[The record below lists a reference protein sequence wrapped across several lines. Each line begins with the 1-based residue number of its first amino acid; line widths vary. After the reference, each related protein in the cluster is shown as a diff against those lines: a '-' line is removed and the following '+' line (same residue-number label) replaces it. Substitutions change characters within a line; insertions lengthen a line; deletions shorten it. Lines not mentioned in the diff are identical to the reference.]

1 MSQKFLVNDF
11 KWFEYISEFN
21 EEFVK
26 DYNDERDEG
35 YFIELDIQSLGIL
48 HNLYNALT
56 FLPEKMKIEKGG
68 KFVAN
73 SHYKTGIKPWIS
85 IEKSA

>member
-11 KWFEYISEFN
+11 KWFECISEFN

-35 YFIELDIQSLGIL
+35 YFIELDIQ
-48 HNLYNALT
+48 
-56 FLPEKMKIEKGG
+56 
-68 KFVAN
+68 
-73 SHYKTGIKPWIS
+73 
-85 IEKSA
+85 

>member
-11 KWFEYISEFN
+11 KWIEYISEFN

-35 YFIELDIQSLGIL
+35 YFIELDIQ
-48 HNLYNALT
+48 
-56 FLPEKMKIEKGG
+56 
-68 KFVAN
+68 
-73 SHYKTGIKPWIS
+73 
-85 IEKSA
+85 

>member
-35 YFIELDIQSLGIL
+35 YFIELDIQ
-48 HNLYNALT
+48 
-56 FLPEKMKIEKGG
+56 
-68 KFVAN
+68 
-73 SHYKTGIKPWIS
+73 
-85 IEKSA
+85 